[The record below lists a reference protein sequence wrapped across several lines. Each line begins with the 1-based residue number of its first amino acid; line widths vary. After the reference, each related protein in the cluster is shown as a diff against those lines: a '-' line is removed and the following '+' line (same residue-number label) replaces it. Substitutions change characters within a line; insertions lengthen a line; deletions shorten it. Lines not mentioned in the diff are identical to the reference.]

1 MLRRFLVLIAVLV
14 AASPLLRAATVT
26 PIDSPA
32 GSDAMGGSLTTAPDG
47 TVYLSWVETTGPE
60 THALKFSRFDAA
72 QNRWGAAG
80 VIAQGK
86 AWFINWADFPVLA
99 VQADGRMT
107 AVWFV
112 NNPPT
117 GGAGHHGGTYHAKF
131 STSAD
136 GGSTWSAPQ
145 PVTTQSDSVEFV
157 ALQPMPDGRVMALW
171 LDSRNRATNGDR
183 QALCANF
190 VGSTSPDVIVD
201 AFVCD
206 CCQIST
212 ALTPN
217 GLIAAYRGRSPDE
230 VRDIRLVTFQDGAW
244 AKPTK
249 LHQDRWNIAACPV
262 NGPQLF
268 ARGAQL
274 AATWYT
280 AARSQ
285 PRVFTKISTDGG
297 ETFGAPLRLDLG
309 RPQGRV
315 DNLLLADGTAVVT
328 WLETATD
335 GKDGG
340 IYLRTIT
347 PAGELSE
354 PRLVAA
360 ASESRAGG
368 FPRSALV
375 DAKRLLLAYTL
386 ESEPSRVVT
395 QMIAFE

>member
-1 MLRRFLVLIAVLV
+1 
-14 AASPLLRAATVT
+14 
-26 PIDSPA
+26 
-32 GSDAMGGSLTTAPDG
+32 MGGSLTTAPDG
-47 TVYLSWVETTGPE
+47 TVYLSWVEATGPE
-60 THALKFSRFDAA
+60 TYALKFSRFDAA

-86 AWFINWADFPVLA
+86 EWFINWADFPVLA
-99 VQADGRMT
+99 VQTDGRMT

-117 GGAGHHGGTYHAKF
+117 GGGGHHGGTYHAKF
-131 STSAD
+131 SLSAN
-136 GGSTWSAPQ
+136 GGDTWSAPQ

-201 AFVCD
+201 DFVCD

-217 GLIAAYRGRSPDE
+217 GLVAAYRGRSPDE
-230 VRDIRLVTFQDGAW
+230 VRDIRLVTFQDGKW

-249 LHQDRWNIAACPV
+249 LHPDRWNIAACPV

-274 AATWYT
+274 AATWFT

-297 ETFGAPLRLDLG
+297 RTFGDPLRIDLG

-315 DNLLLADGTAVVT
+315 DNLLLADGTAVIT

-354 PRLVAA
+354 PQMVAA

-395 QMIAFE
+395 QVVAFE